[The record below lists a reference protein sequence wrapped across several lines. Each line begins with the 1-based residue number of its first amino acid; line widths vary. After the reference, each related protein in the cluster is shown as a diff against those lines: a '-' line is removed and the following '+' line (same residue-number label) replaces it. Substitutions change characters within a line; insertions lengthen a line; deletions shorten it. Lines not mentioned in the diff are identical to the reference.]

1 VLVDGVTPGK
11 VITPVFA
18 IVGVTPEALA
28 KLPKDMITHSIGEL
42 LAAKVT
48 SYGATTPVTAELSVV
63 IDG

>member
-1 VLVDGVTPGK
+1 VLVDGVTFAK

-28 KLPKDMITHSIGEL
+28 KLPKFVIDHSVGEL

-48 SYGATTPVTAELSVV
+48 LYGATIPVSDELSLV
-63 IDG
+63 ITG